1 MRCRAL
7 YICTSDYDIIQ
18 IFSFIIMI
26 DYGRSGKPRPKKALA
41 DTKSHKSRDRKST
54 KCGCK
59 MRVIFAPP
67 EDEGDEDGGD
77 GEEQESNSDDEK
89 VFVVQEVSFEHTGG
103 CKPGAAQQRVLT
115 RVSTA
120 GSH

>member
-1 MRCRAL
+1 
-7 YICTSDYDIIQ
+7 
-18 IFSFIIMI
+18 
-26 DYGRSGKPRPKKALA
+26 
-41 DTKSHKSRDRKST
+41 
-54 KCGCK
+54 

-120 GSH
+120 GCKVPVHVLQKLSECMRMHPDTRQIRRPRAWSPSPDEEQQRR